1 MRGNNHQFAWIE
13 DEKTN
18 LKYIG
23 LPPQKKQFSFNLGL
37 KVILLVINKFTFK
50 KCLCDCCTDFVKMVY
65 MFFNSGSC
73 NPVSCANPQLCWNI
87 SIQGISPSRGYLHV
101 WDTEISPCREYPH
114 VGDTRLYKK
123 YDRWQQLLKL
133 SYYDCVNSKGNIEQ
147 GQSKNNLTQ
156 VSRKSIYL

>member
-1 MRGNNHQFAWIE
+1 MCLRNIWTAPYIQWEIYQTKYCNRWRATRRLRGNNHQFAWIE

-50 KCLCDCCTDFVKMVY
+50 KCLCDRCTDFVKMVY
-65 MFFNSGSC
+65 MYFNSGSC

-87 SIQGISPSRGYLHV
+87 SIEGISPCLGY
-101 WDTEISPCREYPH
+101 WDIPEPGTSPCWGYQTLQEI
-114 VGDTRLYKK
+114 
-123 YDRWQQLLKL
+123 W
-133 SYYDCVNSKGNIEQ
+133 
-147 GQSKNNLTQ
+147 
-156 VSRKSIYL
+156 